1 MNYLEKLDR
10 NLKDIDETYKKIEFM
25 ASVKIDYPLDKDIK
39 HLRKVLISTRN
50 LILKK
55 CKKFGYSRLENES
68 ALLIQLDKLI
78 EGLKKLKDI
87 RSQK

>member
-25 ASVKIDYPLDKDIK
+25 ASVKIDYPLD
-39 HLRKVLISTRN
+39 STRN